1 MFKSFIVGKGLS
13 TIFINFYKGMKIGEN
28 PKSIEQFLMEADA
41 HNVCLS
47 AFYFRT
53 GSVYGFD
60 YWTDAQKRF
69 DEYMVQQQSLY
80 PEEEVQNLQGKSRIL
95 RCNWDAPK
103 HWREEGRI
111 AASKRLGIELT
122 TDVLKRIIHDN
133 NIRIKKNGGG
143 SDEQLKEIR
152 MANEQIFERNG
163 GDLLS
168 EFEMIDLH
176 ATKNGCKLKE
186 DEISYNVRNES
197 SKLTFNQVLSYETM
211 VGGGFSYAQLGSNAK
226 GDVCL
231 MLNNERGVNVQK
243 LCSDKKRMNLT
254 ISNKALCQKLAKLLD
269 IKEDYAILKAEK
281 IGCTADYIAFILT
294 KK

>member
-80 PEEEVQNLQGKSRIL
+80 PEEDIQSLQGKSRIL
-95 RCNWDAPK
+95 RCNWDSPK

-111 AASKRLGIELT
+111 TAAERLGITLS
-122 TDVLKRIIHDN
+122 TDVLKNIIHDN
-133 NIRIKKNGGG
+133 NVRIKKTGG

-152 MANEQIFERNG
+152 MANEKMFERNG

-168 EFEMIDLH
+168 EFEMIDLRV
-176 ATKNGCKLKE
+176 TKSGCKLKE

-197 SKLTFNQVLSYETM
+197 SKITFNQTLSYETM
-211 VGGGFSYAQLGSNAK
+211 VGGGFSFAQLGSNAK

-243 LCSDKKRMNLT
+243 LDNDTKRMNLT
-254 ISNKALCQKLAKLLD
+254 ISNKALCQKLAALLN
-269 IKEDYAILKAEK
+269 IKQDYAILKAEK
-281 IGCTADYIAFILT
+281 IGCTESYMAFLLT